1 MKAIIDLVLLG
12 ILVICTWNGYKKGL
26 IMGIG
31 GILCVIIAIYG
42 ANLLANTFYHDVVP
56 ALKPFANGYTESLGS
71 KDSAVM
77 REMGWSGSSYSVEDL
92 LKQEPERKEEFFR
105 TCYQHLGLNEAT
117 AKVMA
122 EKAELFVQE
131 TGSTA
136 WAALGQ
142 TLCDTVSYVG
152 CFILAFL
159 MIAIILTVLG
169 NLPNLSFKLPGLD
182 LVNDISGAVL
192 GLVTGLL
199 YCIVLVWVLKFMGKI
214 IGSDT
219 LESTKL
225 GAMLLHKDFLLKY
238 LGI

>member
-1 MKAIIDLVLLG
+1 MKAIIDLVLVG
-12 ILVICTWNGYKKGL
+12 ILVICAWNGYKKGL

-31 GILCVIIAIYG
+31 GILCIIIAIYG

-56 ALKPFANGYTESLGS
+56 ALKPFANGYTESMVS

-77 REMGWSGSSYSVEDL
+77 RDMGWSGSSYSLEDL
-92 LKQEPERKEEFFR
+92 LEQNPERKEEFCK
-105 TCYQHLGLNEAT
+105 TCYQHLGLNEST
-117 AKVMA
+117 AEIMA
-122 EKAELFVQE
+122 EKAVTYAGE
-131 TGSTA
+131 TGCTV
-136 WAALGQ
+136 WAAVGQ
-142 TLCDTVSYVG
+142 VLCETVSYLG

-159 MIAIILTVLG
+159 IVAIILTVLG

-182 LVNDISGAVL
+182 TVNDIAGAVL

-219 LESTKL
+219 LASTKL
-225 GAMLLHKDFLLKY
+225 GAVLLRKDFLVQY